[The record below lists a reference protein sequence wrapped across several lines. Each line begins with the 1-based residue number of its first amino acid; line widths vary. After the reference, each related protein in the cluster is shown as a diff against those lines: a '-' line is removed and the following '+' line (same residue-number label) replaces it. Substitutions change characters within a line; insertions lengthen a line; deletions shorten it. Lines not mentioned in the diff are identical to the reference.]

1 MVLPHHMPSGEQ
13 QRGGSGTPENNDW
26 SASMKKI
33 TVEAKS
39 KQNGMTV
46 SEMRDAIQGLPGN
59 AHISA
64 MVTISKSRIK
74 SITVE
79 TAS

>member
-1 MVLPHHMPSGEQ
+1 
-13 QRGGSGTPENNDW
+13 
-26 SASMKKI
+26 MKKI

-59 AHISA
+59 AHMSA
-64 MVTISKSRIK
+64 MVTIGKARIK

-79 TAS
+79 TT